1 MKKHNLWPLR
11 LFTDLTLETLI
22 IFLTILTNSWNWT
35 ILRIRTILIIFTFLA
50 VHNSSIGLIV
60 PRLLVCLLPPTIR
73 LFITLQSDPR
83 DFVTFETFI
92 QTDFERL
99 TDFWKSFSNLESF
112 QTKTILRL
120 VTFETLST
128 ILTIENLCY
137 PAIHFD
143 TGQHAQFLRCFI
155 IVTRPPQHYVN
166 TMSKLVLKSH
176 KLGHTGE
183 KPLLGQDD
191 GFGLW
196 SKWLCI
202 EFVFYKGLSVIRK
215 PETLAYKMGG
225 NN

>member
-1 MKKHNLWPLR
+1 MTFDPWDW
-11 LFTDLTLETLI
+11 TTLQI
-22 IFLTILTNSWNWT
+22 Q
-35 ILRIRTILIIFTFLA
+35 TILIIFTFLA

-99 TDFWKSFSNLESF
+99 TDFWKSFSNFESF

-143 TGQHAQFLRCFI
+143 TGQHSQFLRCFI
-155 IVTRPPQHYVN
+155 IVTRPPPN
-166 TMSKLVLKSH
+166 TSHSKNSVFFGCASISRLYPCQYYWLSQSVCKSYFWIWGI
-176 KLGHTGE
+176 K
-183 KPLLGQDD
+183 
-191 GFGLW
+191 
-196 SKWLCI
+196 
-202 EFVFYKGLSVIRK
+202 
-215 PETLAYKMGG
+215 AYIH
-225 NN
+225 